1 MNPLTTAGLKMLRQA
16 NNLYKA
22 RRKRRAK
29 AIFHA
34 QELRPGDLAI
44 DCGANVG
51 EITRLLAANG
61 ATVHAFEP
69 NPIAFEVLARETTDL
84 GNVSLHQ
91 CAVSDRAG
99 TARLFLHRK
108 LKHDPLGHSAGSS
121 LVGAKHNL
129 DPDNSIEVP
138 VVDLADFIES
148 LPSRVRLLKI
158 DVEGLEAVLLNHLID
173 RGVINR
179 IDQVFCETHELKVP
193 GLLADCRALR
203 QRLARENITHVNLDW
218 A

>member
-1 MNPLTTAGLKMLRQA
+1 MNPLTKAGLKILRQA
-16 NNLYKA
+16 NNAYKA
-22 RRKRRAK
+22 GRKRRAK
-29 AIFHA
+29 AIFHGI
-34 QELRPGDLAI
+34 ELKPGDLTI
-44 DCGANVG
+44 DCGANIG
-51 EITRLLAANG
+51 EITLTLARDG

-69 NPIAFEVLARETTDL
+69 NPIAFEVLARETAALD
-84 GNVSLHQ
+84 NVRLHQ
-91 CAVSDRAG
+91 CAVSDHAG
-99 TARLFLHRK
+99 TAKLFLHRK
-108 LKHDPLGHSAGSS
+108 LSHDPLGHSAGSS
-121 LVGAKHNL
+121 LVSAKHNL

-148 LPSRVRLLKI
+148 LPGRVRLLKI
-158 DVEGLEAVLLNHLID
+158 DVEGLETVLVNHLID
-173 RGVINR
+173 RGVIDR

>member
-1 MNPLTTAGLKMLRQA
+1 MNPLTKAGLKTLRQA

-29 AIFHA
+29 VIFHA
-34 QELRPGDLAI
+34 MELQPGDLTI

-51 EITRLLAANG
+51 AITQLLARNG

-69 NPIAFEVLARETTDL
+69 NPIAFEVLARETD
-84 GNVSLHQ
+84 GMANVTLHQ
-91 CAVSDRAG
+91 SAVSDRAG
-99 TARLFLHRK
+99 TAPLFLHRK
-108 LKHDPLGHSAGSS
+108 LEQDPLGHSAGSS
-121 LVGAKHNL
+121 LVSAKHNL
-129 DPDNSIEVP
+129 DPGNSIEVP
-138 VVDLADFIES
+138 MVDLADFIES
-148 LPSRVRLLKI
+148 LPGRVRLLKI

-173 RGVINR
+173 RGVLDR